1 MLNFSAKPAPTY
13 RQAEDASMRGLES
26 LLIPDA
32 PGVPE
37 GEAYYPQTAE
47 SGDSRFSITQKNIQE
62 LGNTFKGIIDMHS
75 QGMKQIDEDFADDPI
90 AKNALKSLGYLSTG
104 TNLAITA
111 GFSPFTLGTA
121 YLGDLVANI
130 TGDETTGRQLFRD
143 LNTFLIGRGGEAP
156 VTIKIPSKKGVVNAT
171 VNKDGSINVGEK
183 TYGGDLNL
191 NRAQFMDLVRRETF
205 GSAGRETGNLNL
217 MPLREDGLPSPT
229 VQKTEI
235 PKVKEVIKDIQT
247 KAKDTAPDPKA
258 KDLTLDNIDPKDVT
272 DNSYNPAVLIPK
284 FSTEK
289 QTGDK
294 VLNENKTAP
303 ALTKNFDA
311 STAYG
316 FPGQW
321 WDFKTNQSLN
331 NKSFMSGT
339 ITIDPETLLPST
351 QFNNEIK
358 GNYDIKIQG
367 RTKDPDLDGTVV
379 TVNKLGG
386 TKFKILESPNKDLIG
401 KPLEDKQGL
410 LAITRGNSARNK
422 TAAGGGKFKIT
433 GTDHIYTMKFNSTT
447 PIKLGSFPY
456 VQDNPRLVGVT
467 VDDIFVGDVGMT
479 IQVGGSKG
487 KIHPVYTEALTA
499 PPGTYK
505 KMEEAGFDPYKKENS
520 IAEYQK
526 YLESQSKPDEGKVLQ
541 FEKKEEAPRDESSG
555 MAADYVPP
563 QYGPPAFDLTQ
574 VVKEEFSPEG
584 FSTFSTDVGSNYQR
598 LDDFIYVRPS
608 NDPIQTAI
616 YKEQLNFIDSLKK
629 IKGNPNAKVVMYRA
643 APTKEL
649 REGDLLTPS
658 KTEAKFYVDESK
670 ITRDDIRKAERDRRL
685 SEDVVDLQKEK
696 NIKAIENIQDI
707 FGEQKVTPSQLF
719 KYELEAK
726 DVRWDGGNRGML
738 GWGYFPSKDKTIY
751 HPLDRVFKQ
760 QIREVLSTDL
770 LSPQYLAKLEKDA
783 DISCGQCYAAAEA
796 VYHKWG
802 KFNGF
807 TPKYLTSKDF
817 PEGLP
822 KGETHWFLQ
831 NKETKEI
838 IDPTAEQFGGIPIPY
853 EKGTGAGF
861 LTKEPAKNKGKEV
874 LNRLGTEKVIQ
885 TPSGVILDF
894 ANQKGIETEGAPLND
909 WLRTHNYDLEY
920 NSPERKTF
928 GDLKNTTGKDP
939 RFLVG
944 FTTKDGNQGYITGY
958 GTEKNVGFVE
968 YFANLGT
975 KDKASGET
983 PSPLKPSELK
993 EIINELKKHYGFR
1006 QFAGDRI
1013 TGIRKQNRDN
1023 QDSYF
1028 DRSQDLLAVTPKP
1041 KSAVDIMINP
1051 NFASI
1056 GKTGKIYLRDVFD
1069 FFDDVPTKR
1078 NLNNPVERKQML
1090 NEAFDEI
1097 VYMKQQAV
1105 SGEGWYQQDVKKA
1118 LKIVE
1123 KILPVVKERPILKD
1137 FLLFLTGISSAL
1149 TPVGND
1155 FKIGIQMIKSFA
1167 ETGEIPL
1174 RNPFEPYNEKS
1185 SAVKQGLA
1193 KIGEPKKWNKNAQ
1206 NLEKQITFV
1215 NNFIKDQ
1222 GLDAFM
1228 KFLFKKTTRR
1238 DLAPLRKKYAN
1249 MGPLSG
1255 KLDEKIFG
1263 FQNFG
1268 PKVGP
1273 FLANISGVTNLNV
1286 VDLWN
1291 SRSMNRLTGD
1301 MFIRDKDGKILSF
1314 ADTPRTETERELWNG
1329 FMDELAEMANLSVD
1343 DTQAIRWYFEQLL
1356 YTYLG
1361 VKSEPKSYADVAK
1374 KFLEEAE
1381 KEANDSDGGVRQSDG
1396 SKNKPTVTKKA
1407 QGGSISIPQ
1416 RRSLVN
1422 DGLVDINTIIGKINY
1437 GN

>member
-1 MLNFSAKPAPTY
+1 MASKFIIDDALISDMLNFSAKPAPTY

-37 GEAYYPQTAE
+37 GEAYYPQTAV
-47 SGDSRFSITQKNIQE
+47 SGQSFLDKLPFFTDTSKIDLSKAPGDRGRFDITEQNIKE
-62 LGNTFKGIIDMHS
+62 LGNAFKGIMDMHS
-75 QGMKQIDEDFADDPI
+75 EGLKQIDEDFADDPI
-90 AKNALKSLGYLSTG
+90 AKNALKALGYLSTG

-111 GFSPFTLGTA
+111 GFSPFTVGTA
-121 YLGDLVANI
+121 YVGDLIANV

-143 LNTFLIGRGGEAP
+143 LNTFLIGKGGEAP

-191 NRAQFMDLVRRETF
+191 NRAQFMELVRRETF

-339 ITIDPETLLPST
+339 ITVDPETLLPST

-386 TKFKILESPNKDLIG
+386 TKFKILESPNKDLVG
-401 KPLEDKQGL
+401 KPLQDKQGL

-422 TAAGGGKFKIT
+422 TAAGGGGKFKIT

-541 FEKKEEAPRDESSG
+541 FEK
-555 MAADYVPP
+555 
-563 QYGPPAFDLTQ
+563 
-574 VVKEEFSPEG
+574 
-584 FSTFSTDVGSNYQR
+584 
-598 LDDFIYVRPS
+598 
-608 NDPIQTAI
+608 
-616 YKEQLNFIDSLKK
+616 
-629 IKGNPNAKVVMYRA
+629 
-643 APTKEL
+643 
-649 REGDLLTPS
+649 
-658 KTEAKFYVDESK
+658 
-670 ITRDDIRKAERDRRL
+670 
-685 SEDVVDLQKEK
+685 
-696 NIKAIENIQDI
+696 
-707 FGEQKVTPSQLF
+707 
-719 KYELEAK
+719 
-726 DVRWDGGNRGML
+726 
-738 GWGYFPSKDKTIY
+738 DKTIY

-760 QIREVLSTDL
+760 QIRKVLSTDL
-770 LSPQYLAKLEKDA
+770 LSPQYLKKLEKDA

-796 VYHKWG
+796 LYHKWG

-807 TPKYLTSKDF
+807 TPAVLNSKTF
-817 PEGLP
+817 PEGLE
-822 KGETHWFLQ
+822 GTETHWFLK
-831 NKETKEI
+831 NKETNEI

-853 EKGTGAGF
+853 DKGKGTGF

-885 TPSGVILDF
+885 TSSGVVLDF

-944 FTTKDGNQGYITGY
+944 FTTRDGNQGYITGY

-1041 KSAVDIMINP
+1041 KSAVDLITNP
-1051 NFASI
+1051 NIGGI

-1078 NLNNPVERKQML
+1078 DLNNPVERKQML

-1149 TPVGND
+1149 TPVGSD

-1174 RNPFEPYNEKS
+1174 RNPFESYNEKS
-1185 SAVKQGLA
+1185 DAVKKGLA
-1193 KIGEPKKWNKNAQ
+1193 KVGDPKKWNRNAQ

-1238 DLAPLRKKYAN
+1238 DLTPLRKKYAN
-1249 MGPLSG
+1249 MEPLSG

-1291 SRSMNRLTGD
+1291 SRSMNRLTRD

-1329 FMDELAEMANLSVD
+1329 FMEELAQMANLSVD

>member
-1 MLNFSAKPAPTY
+1 MASKFIIDDALISDMLNFSAKPAPTY

-37 GEAYYPQTAE
+37 GEAYYPQTAV
-47 SGDSRFSITQKNIQE
+47 SGQSFLDKLPFFTDTSKIDLSKAPGDRGRFDITEKNIKE
-62 LGNTFKGIIDMHS
+62 LGNAFKGIMDMHS
-75 QGMKQIDEDFADDPI
+75 EGLKQIDEDFADDPI
-90 AKNALKSLGYLSTG
+90 AKNALKALGYLSTG

-111 GFSPFTLGTA
+111 GFSPFTVGTA
-121 YLGDLVANI
+121 YVGDLIANV

-143 LNTFLIGRGGEAP
+143 LNTFLIGKGGEAP

-191 NRAQFMDLVRRETF
+191 NRAQFMELVRRETF

-235 PKVKEVIKDIQT
+235 PKVSNVIKDIQT
-247 KAKDTAPDPKA
+247 KAKDIAPDPKA

-386 TKFKILESPNKDLIG
+386 TRFKILESPNKDLIG
-401 KPLEDKQGL
+401 KPLQDKQGL

-447 PIKLGSFPY
+447 PLKLGAFPA

-487 KIHPVYTEALTA
+487 KIHPVYNEVLTT

-526 YLESQSKPDEGKVLQ
+526 YLELQSKPVVEPKYHPNDVVFSRMIRPVL
-541 FEKKEEAPRDESSG
+541 
-555 MAADYVPP
+555 
-563 QYGPPAFDLTQ
+563 
-574 VVKEEFSPEG
+574 
-584 FSTFSTDVGSNYQR
+584 
-598 LDDFIYVRPS
+598 
-608 NDPIQTAI
+608 
-616 YKEQLNFIDSLKK
+616 
-629 IKGNPNAKVVMYRA
+629 
-643 APTKEL
+643 TK
-649 REGDLLTPS
+649 DLL
-658 KTEAKFYVDESK
+658 K
-670 ITRDDIRKAERDRRL
+670 
-685 SEDVVDLQKEK
+685 
-696 NIKAIENIQDI
+696 
-707 FGEQKVTPSQLF
+707 
-719 KYELEAK
+719 
-726 DVRWDGGNRGML
+726 
-738 GWGYFPSKDKTIY
+738 
-751 HPLDRVFKQ
+751 
-760 QIREVLSTDL
+760 
-770 LSPQYLAKLEKDA
+770 PQYLKRLKEDS
-783 DISCGQCYAAAEA
+783 DISCGHCYHAAEA
-796 VYHKWG
+796 IYHKWG

-807 TPKYLTSKDF
+807 TSKYLTSKDF

-822 KGETHWFLQ
+822 QGDTHWFLQ
-831 NKETKEI
+831 NNKTGEI
-838 IDPTAEQFGGIPIPY
+838 IDPTSQQFGDIPIPY

-861 LTKEPAKNKGKEV
+861 QTKEPSKPAKDILE
-874 LNRLGTEKVIQ
+874 RIGTDKVIK
-885 TPSGVILDF
+885 TPSGVVLDF
-894 ANQKGIETEGAPLND
+894 ANEKGIEIEGAELSD

-920 NSPERKTF
+920 NSPERKIL
-928 GDLKNTTGKDP
+928 GDLKNTTGNDP

-944 FTTKDGNQGYITGY
+944 FETKEGNRGYITGY
-958 GTEKNVGFVE
+958 GTNKNVGFVE
-968 YFANLGT
+968 YIANLGT
-975 KDKASGET
+975 ETKVGGEA

-993 EIINELKKHYGFR
+993 EIINELRKHYGFR

-1023 QDSYF
+1023 QDSTF
-1028 DRSQDLLAVTPKP
+1028 DRSQDLFAITPKP
-1041 KSAVDIMINP
+1041 KSGVDLMINP

-1056 GKTGKIYLRDVFD
+1056 GKTGNISLRDVFD
-1069 FFDDVPTKR
+1069 FLDDVPKR
-1078 NLNNPVERKQML
+1078 DLKNPVERKQMI

-1149 TPVGND
+1149 TPVGSD

-1174 RNPFEPYNEKS
+1174 RNPFESYNEKS
-1185 SAVKQGLA
+1185 DAVKKGLA
-1193 KIGEPKKWNKNAQ
+1193 KVGDPKKWNRNAQ

-1228 KFLFKKTTRR
+1228 KFLFANVNKDGSPRTRR
-1238 DLAPLRKKYAN
+1238 DLTPLRKKYAN
-1249 MGPLSG
+1249 MEPLSG

-1273 FLANISGVTNLNV
+1273 FLANISGVTSLNV

-1291 SRSMNRLTGD
+1291 SRGMNRRTGN
-1301 MFIRDKDGKILSF
+1301 MFIRDKNGKILSF

-1329 FMDELAEMANLSVD
+1329 FMDELAERSNLSVD
-1343 DTQAIRWYFEQLL
+1343 DTQAILWYFEQLL
-1356 YTYLG
+1356 YTHLG

-1396 SKNKPTVTKKA
+1396 SKNKPTVPKKK

-1422 DGLVDINTIIGKINY
+1422 DGLVDINTIIGKLNY